1 MTEQRKLTHKIAPV
15 ILALAAA
22 AFTGACSDSDDKSDS
37 KASSTTVQTSSSTT
51 TSSAAATSSG
61 SIATSV
67 ATSVAP
73 GTPSA
78 ILAATPW
85 ETTSAK
91 DEKGGAVPLDDDK
104 VKNYVGYA
112 YYAPDGTF
120 TMFTLD
126 DKPKMQGDWSVSPD
140 GKTRTL
146 VAKDADGKEQSRREV
161 EIVTL
166 TDQDFTYRVHPDSV
180 DKSKYYDIVH
190 TPTDH
195 PKPAN

>member
-37 KASSTTVQTSSSTT
+37 KASSTTVQTSSSTA

-61 SIATSV
+61 SI

-161 EIVTL
+161 EIITL